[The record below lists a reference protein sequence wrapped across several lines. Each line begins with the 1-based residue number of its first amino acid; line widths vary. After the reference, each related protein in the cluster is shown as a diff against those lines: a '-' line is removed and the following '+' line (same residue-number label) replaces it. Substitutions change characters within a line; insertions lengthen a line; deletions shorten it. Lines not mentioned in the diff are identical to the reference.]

1 MREDERVLEL
11 GEDGRVVSVAW
22 YRKPPAGALIV
33 PRDALPEGD
42 VSQYR
47 YVGGAFVYDPLPE
60 PEPEPEP
67 EAPTPTP
74 EERIAALEQL
84 TEEQDAALIELAALI
99 GGGA

>member
-22 YRKPPAGALIV
+22 YRVPPAGALIV
-33 PRDALPEGD
+33 PRSALPEGD
-42 VSQYR
+42 VTQYR
-47 YVGGAFVYDPLPE
+47 YVDGAFVHDPLPE

-67 EAPTPTP
+67 PTA

-84 TEEQDAALIELAALI
+84 ASEQDAALIELAALI
-99 GGGA
+99 GGGV